1 MNHYELDNEWPVRYF
16 CLIFISATDMIPE
29 LNYLLSCV
37 EKHYGRKLATTS
49 DYESLSIMIE
59 KETGEL
65 ISSSTLKRLFG
76 YVTMK
81 PVPRKS
87 TLDILARYVGKR
99 TYEFFCSSIMS
110 DQALNSTFFSA
121 KTVSA
126 ADLVPGQKVRIG
138 WNPDRVVTLEY
149 LGEMAFEVIE
159 SINSKLMKGDRFNLA
174 AFFKGYPLYIAQ
186 ILRNG
191 EYTDPY
197 MAGMHEGLN
206 MLDVLPLE
214 K

>member
-1 MNHYELDNEWPVRYF
+1 MTGYRINIARQIVNH
-16 CLIFISATDMIPE
+16 MIPE
-29 LNYLLSCV
+29 LNYLLSLV

-59 KETGEL
+59 KETGEM

-87 TLDILARYVGKR
+87 TLDILARYVGKKS
-99 TYEFFCSSIMS
+99 YAAFCSSIMS
-110 DQALNSTFFSA
+110 DKSLNSTFFSA
-121 KTVSA
+121 KTVQA
-126 ADLVPGQKVRIG
+126 KDLVPGQKVQIG

-149 LGEMAFEVIE
+149 LGEMTFEVIE
-159 SINSKLMKGDRFNLA
+159 SINSKLMKGDKFNLA

-186 ILRNG
+186 IKRND

-197 MAGMHEGLN
+197 IAGMHDGLN
-206 MLDVLPLE
+206 MLEVLPD
-214 K
+214 